1 MGDNMIGRF
10 FADRI
15 DGIRM
20 EFYVYANG
28 IIVCSMYPDILM
40 KRIYLKPRIEYYG
53 IDNKYHVLD
62 KTKGNDCL
70 ICNYLI
76 DPELFMYMKDN
87 NMIMYS
93 VEMAYLYDFVNK
105 DGFDLFHKTTAF
117 KRVKDKSKILEKQ
130 KKGIYN

>member
-1 MGDNMIGRF
+1 MGDNIIGRF

-62 KTKGNDCL
+62 
-70 ICNYLI
+70 
-76 DPELFMYMKDN
+76 
-87 NMIMYS
+87 
-93 VEMAYLYDFVNK
+93 NK
-105 DGFDLFHKTTAF
+105 DGFDLSHKTTVF